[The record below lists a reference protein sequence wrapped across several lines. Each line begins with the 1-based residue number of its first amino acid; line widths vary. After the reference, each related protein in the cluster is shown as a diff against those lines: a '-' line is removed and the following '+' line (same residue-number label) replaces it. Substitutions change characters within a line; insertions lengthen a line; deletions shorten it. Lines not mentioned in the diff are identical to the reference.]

1 MTPRKVARTKAC
13 NAADARSRLRQ
24 ARLYLEVAEL
34 VANDKPGEH
43 ATVATGNAVLAGIA
57 AADAIC
63 CSAAG
68 ERYRGD
74 DHRQSAELLG
84 QVTGD
89 LQLAGTLR
97 DLLDLKDASHYG
109 IRNVQVRGARTALRK
124 AARLVGA
131 AADHVRG

>member
-1 MTPRKVARTKAC
+1 VTARSVARTRAC
-13 NAADARSRLRQ
+13 AAADARSRPQQ

-34 VANDKPGEH
+34 VVPDAPGEH

-63 CSAAG
+63 CSIAG

-74 DHRQSAELLG
+74 DHRQAADLLG

-89 LQLAGTLR
+89 AKLAGSLR

-109 IRNVQVRGARTALRK
+109 IRNVQLRSARSALRK
-124 AARLVGA
+124 AAQLVEA
-131 AADHVRG
+131 AADRVHG

>member
-1 MTPRKVARTKAC
+1 MARTRAC
-13 NAADARSRLRQ
+13 SAADARSRLGQ

-34 VANDKPGEH
+34 VATDKPGEH

-63 CSAAG
+63 CNAAG

-74 DHRQSAELLG
+74 NHRQAAELLG

-89 LQLAGTLR
+89 PQLAGTLR

-124 AARLVGA
+124 AARLVEA
-131 AADHVRG
+131 AADRVHG